1 MFANISR
8 KFADP
13 QGKALRACK
22 ETGMVLLKNVL
33 IFIIIYLNQYKLI
46 L

>member
-22 ETGMVLLKNVL
+22 ETGMVLLKCSY
-33 IFIIIYLNQYKLI
+33 YLS
-46 L
+46 